1 MFIGAIRSGKEVRQ
15 VRAVLLRAFGPPE
28 VLRAEDVPDPVTG
41 PGQVLIEVA
50 AASVVFIETRIRAG
64 DAPTP
69 AHRPALPVVPGNG
82 VGGVI
87 REAGEGVDDGLLG
100 ARVVST
106 TGGRGGYAELVA
118 VDAAEPIR
126 VPDGLDTEVATALL
140 ADGRTAVGLT
150 RAARPAAGE
159 WVLVEAAAGGVG
171 TLLVQLAVASGARV
185 VAAAGGAAK
194 LRHAAEAGAE
204 VTVDYTAAGW
214 PDRVREATGG
224 IDVVFDGVGGD
235 IGRTALGLVRDGG
248 RFVAHGMAGG
258 AMTVP
263 SAEDAARL
271 RVVGLGSF
279 DLPPRELS
287 RLALAEAAAGRLR
300 PTIGQTFPLEDA
312 AAAHAAIERR
322 ATVGKT
328 LLIPGPRR

>member
-1 MFIGAIRSGKEVRQ
+1 VGQ
-15 VRAVLLRAFGPPE
+15 VRAVLLRTFGPPDVLVAEE
-28 VLRAEDVPDPVTG
+28 VADPVAG

-69 AHRPALPVVPGNG
+69 AHRPELPVIPGNG
-82 VGGVI
+82 VGGVV
-87 REAGEGVDDGLLG
+87 REIGEGVDAGLLG

-126 VPDGLDTEVATALL
+126 VPEGLDTEVATALL

-150 RAARPAAGE
+150 RAARPGAGE

-171 TLLVQLAVASGARV
+171 TLLVQLAVAAGARV

-194 LRHAAEAGAE
+194 LRYAAGAGAE
-204 VTVDYTAAGW
+204 VTVDYTDAGW
-214 PDRVREATGG
+214 PERVREATGG
-224 IDVVFDGVGGD
+224 GVDVVFDGVGGD
-235 IGRTALGLVRDGG
+235 IGRAALGLVRDGG
-248 RFVAHGMAGG
+248 RFVVHGMAGG

-271 RVVGLGSF
+271 RVIGLGSTG

-300 PTIGQTFPLEDA
+300 PTIGQTYPLEDA
-312 AAAHAAIERR
+312 ATAHAAIERR

-328 LLIPGPRR
+328 LLIPGRRS